1 MTKYRLYGVCAALSA
16 VAAVVIASGA
26 GNKFQE

>member
-1 MTKYRLYGVCAALSA
+1 MTKYGLYRVCAALSA